1 MTFLGQKFCMV
12 VYPAEEK
19 SSGSREEAEEMKEVK
34 SPLSTE
40 DDENHRS
47 VD

>member
-1 MTFLGQKFCMV
+1 MTYMGQKFCMV
-12 VYPAEEK
+12 VYPAEK
-19 SSGSREEAEEMKEVK
+19 NSGSGEEAEEAK

-40 DDENHRS
+40 DDENHKS

>member
-1 MTFLGQKFCMV
+1 MTYLGQKFCMV
-12 VYPAEEK
+12 VYPAEDK
-19 SSGSREEAEEMKEVK
+19 RSGSGEEAEEMKEAK

-40 DDENHRS
+40 DENHKS

>member
-1 MTFLGQKFCMV
+1 MV
-12 VYPAEEK
+12 VYPAEDK
-19 SSGSREEAEEMKEVK
+19 SSREEAEEMKEVK

-40 DDENHRS
+40 DDENHKS

>member
-1 MTFLGQKFCMV
+1 MV